1 MPPRSKVAQL
11 PTDIKSWLDK
21 ALAENNF
28 SEYQALSDELKA
40 RGYDISKSALNRY
53 GQNFEDRLAA
63 LKMASEQAKAI
74 VEASP
79 DDEGAVNDS
88 LMRLVQERLF
98 SMLMAEDAKVDLPKA
113 ARAIAELGRATIQQ
127 KKFAIEQNA
136 RKQLIQEQRQK
147 LDELGKSGAVE
158 VEILNKVIQAAYGL

>member
-1 MPPRSKVAQL
+1 MPPRSKVEQL
-11 PTDIKSWLDK
+11 PPDVKAWLDR
-21 ALAENNF
+21 ALADSNF
-28 SEYQALSDELKA
+28 SEYQALSDVLKA
-40 RGYDISKSALNRY
+40 RGYNISKSALNRY

-63 LKMASEQAKAI
+63 LRMASEQAKAI
-74 VEASP
+74 VDASP

-98 SMLMAEDAKVDLPKA
+98 NLLLAEDAKVDLPKA
-113 ARAIAELGRATIQQ
+113 AKAIAELGRATIQQ